1 MARILLNVPKQARR
15 GEAVEIKLL
24 INHPM
29 ETGQRRDET
38 GQIVPRN
45 IIKDVVCTYGGAEVV
60 RLELF
65 PAISANPFLHFAA
78 RAETSGPV
86 VLTWTDDLGAV
97 QTETVQVEVT

>member
-15 GEAVEIKLL
+15 GEAIEIKLL

-38 GQIVPRN
+38 GQIVARN

-78 RAETSGPV
+78 RAEASGPV

>member
-15 GEAVEIKLL
+15 GEAIEIKLL

-38 GQIVPRN
+38 GRIVPRN

-78 RAETSGPV
+78 RVGERI
-86 VLTWTDDLGAV
+86 
-97 QTETVQVEVT
+97 ECHVERAFAQRRKLRHRFQQ